1 MARVK
6 QAGKTKTATGKPRPR
21 KSAVKRPA
29 PKPAGAPKPRGRRQK
44 KPSQCWERT
53 GKMGQKYVVCDTSKG
68 QKGVYKPKKK

>member
-6 QAGKTKTATGKPRPR
+6 QAGKTKTATGKPRAR

-29 PKPAGAPKPRGRRQK
+29 PKPAGAPKPRRQK

>member
-6 QAGKTKTATGKPRPR
+6 PAGKTKTATGKPRAR

-29 PKPAGAPKPRGRRQK
+29 PKPPRSTKPKRQR
-44 KPSQCWERT
+44 KPGKCWERT
-53 GKMGQKYVVCDTSKG
+53 GKAGQKYVVCDTSKG